1 MISIRA
7 LTGSC
12 QSFVS
17 YKGFK
22 NIPLF
27 GNENPAIVV
36 YVVVGWIYERLVD
49 MKKIFLIMAAVLIT
63 LPAAASC
70 AISGNSCAY
79 SITKP
84 TLQEKYLPDNVKN
97 IQKPDAFRPRYV
109 EPYHDALI
117 NTETGAAAGTESG
130 TITPNNYNSNC
141 QFGVCLP
148 GRNPGAGQVI
158 E

>member
-1 MISIRA
+1 M
-7 LTGSC
+7 
-12 QSFVS
+12 
-17 YKGFK
+17 K
-22 NIPLF
+22 N
-27 GNENPAIVV
+27 
-36 YVVVGWIYERLVD
+36 
-49 MKKIFLIMAAVLIT
+49 IFLIMAAVLIT
-63 LPAAASC
+63 LPASASC
-70 AISGNSCAY
+70 AINGNSCAY
-79 SITKP
+79 SINKP
-84 TLQEKYLPDNVKN
+84 SIQEKYLPDNVKN

-130 TITPNNYNSNC
+130 TLTPNNYNSNC

>member
-1 MISIRA
+1 
-7 LTGSC
+7 
-12 QSFVS
+12 
-17 YKGFK
+17 
-22 NIPLF
+22 
-27 GNENPAIVV
+27 
-36 YVVVGWIYERLVD
+36 